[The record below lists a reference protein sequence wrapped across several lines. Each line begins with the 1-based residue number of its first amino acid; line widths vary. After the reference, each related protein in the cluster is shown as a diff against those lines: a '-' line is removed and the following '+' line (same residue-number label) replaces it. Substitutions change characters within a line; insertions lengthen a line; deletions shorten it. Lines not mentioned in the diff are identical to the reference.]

1 MTGVPLLAR
10 TRSRSNV
17 EDLPVLQ
24 VIRLKILTQSKAVGQ
39 LRSGFEARIPSIEA
53 T

>member
-10 TRSRSNV
+10 TRSRSHV

-24 VIRLKILTQSKAVGQ
+24 VIRPKISTQSKAVGQ
-39 LRSGFEARIPSIEA
+39 LRSAFEAPIPSIEA